1 MLTFR
6 KLESQGFWVVLRFR
20 KLESRV
26 LGVCSGTQE
35 GLGGAQIQEAG
46 ITGGSGCVLRFRK
59 LESQGFWM
67 VLRFRKLESQ
77 EGLSG
82 AEVQE
87 AGITGVLGVCS
98 GTQEGLGGAQV
109 HRRDRVVLRFRK
121 LESQGLW
128 VVLGVEMKSA
138 YDQQAQFS
146 QGQTRGWPG
155 VAS

>member
-1 MLTFR
+1 MMTLSACNSTTKQTVGTGSWNHRGSGYMLT
-6 KLESQGFWVVLRFR
+6 
-20 KLESRV
+20 
-26 LGVCSGTQE
+26 
-35 GLGGAQIQEAG
+35 
-46 ITGGSGCVLRFRK
+46 FRK

-138 YDQQAQFS
+138 YD
-146 QGQTRGWPG
+146 
-155 VAS
+155 